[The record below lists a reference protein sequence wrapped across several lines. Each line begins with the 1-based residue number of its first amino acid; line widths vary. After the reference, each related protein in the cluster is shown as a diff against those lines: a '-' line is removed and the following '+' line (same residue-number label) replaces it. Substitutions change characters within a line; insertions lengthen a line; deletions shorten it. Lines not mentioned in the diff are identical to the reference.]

1 MTSGA
6 HFRLNSEI
14 YVDEMEPIPD
24 LEGGLGGDEACDSS
38 INLRNRNGPS
48 QAKSSSSRS
57 SRPNAPPPPE
67 HAVVNRMTTMEFL
80 WRRHIRS
87 STNNATVQAVLDRIL
102 LVFLFLASV
111 MEQPLRYLLGGTTNG
126 QTPTAKPVKSM
137 QTQVTRGTV
146 KTTLGVIAYRIS
158 QGRNPKKN
166 PILCFHA
173 DERCSDEFLEILP
186 LLADTGRRVVAI
198 DLPGFGWSENPKRSC
213 TFDEIADACLK
224 VADAMLIEQF
234 VCVGSSLGAAV
245 GCSLASRYADRVKG
259 CIHMNLLYK
268 PAKKEITSFEEFKFQ
283 DDGSHLVALHSRR
296 KLVVDPDLNLRCLQ
310 VDLANLIH
318 ARERQIDDIT
328 MESVNDY
335 DIESV
340 ARKVRCPILCIGGES
355 ALASLDARGLGGTQ
369 RFETACRMLPHCEV
383 NIFSGPISTA
393 HMLNQAPKEI
403 TSLCASF
410 LEKHSL

>member
-310 VDLANLIH
+310 NLL
-318 ARERQIDDIT
+318 
-328 MESVNDY
+328 S
-335 DIESV
+335 
-340 ARKVRCPILCIGGES
+340 
-355 ALASLDARGLGGTQ
+355 
-369 RFETACRMLPHCEV
+369 
-383 NIFSGPISTA
+383 
-393 HMLNQAPKEI
+393 
-403 TSLCASF
+403 
-410 LEKHSL
+410 